1 MELYG
6 RSGLDWMFSG
16 RKILTI
22 ISLLI
27 YLFKAEEREE
37 EEEEEVKNLKRSFN
51 QKKRDYR

>member
-16 RKILTI
+16 RRILTI

-27 YLFKAEEREE
+27 YIIVLCKEEER
-37 EEEEEVKNLKRSFN
+37 EEEEVKNLRRSFN